1 MSKEITFHK
10 EQEGYGEW
18 NEKIVGKA
26 KQFCVICYDA
36 LDVLYKNGKAVW
48 TKGQNAEPLN
58 KGRCC
63 NYCNDTKV
71 IPARI
76 KSIAGIKPVKVTND
90 DVLDLHEM
98 QEMMESLI
106 SLRTK
111 QEKEKK

>member
-48 TKGQNAEPLN
+48 TKGQNAE
-58 KGRCC
+58 K
-63 NYCNDTKV
+63 
-71 IPARI
+71 
-76 KSIAGIKPVKVTND
+76 
-90 DVLDLHEM
+90 
-98 QEMMESLI
+98 
-106 SLRTK
+106 
-111 QEKEKK
+111 